1 MEKKGNCF
9 SITRINESNLLIEYN
24 PYDFY
29 LYDLEN
35 LQIVN
40 NYQFDR
46 KLNNVSIS
54 DNYFIIII
62 KNDKGVKKEVK
73 VQNMFNSKFKNI
85 NNNIDFGKLNHIEFI
100 FLSNDLLCYCL
111 KGLIYLKNNDA
122 K

>member
-1 MEKKGNCF
+1 MFNGKKGIF
-9 SITRINESNLLIEYN
+9 SSITRINESNLLIEYN

-35 LQIVN
+35 LQIIN

-54 DNYFIIII
+54 DIYFIIII

-85 NNNIDFGKLNHIEFI
+85 YNNIDFGEFI
-100 FLSNDLLCYCL
+100 FLPNDLLWFCL